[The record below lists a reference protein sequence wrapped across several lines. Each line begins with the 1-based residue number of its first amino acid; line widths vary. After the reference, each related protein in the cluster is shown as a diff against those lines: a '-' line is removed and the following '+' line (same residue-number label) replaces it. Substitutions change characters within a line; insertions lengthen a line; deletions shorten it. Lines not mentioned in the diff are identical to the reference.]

1 MINLHSDSKQTIQQ
15 QDQEVYQLIEKEKE
29 LQQNSI
35 NLIPSENY
43 TSRAVAEALS
53 CVFSSRYAPGP
64 QGSKYAPQVEN
75 YDDMEKLCQDR
86 ALAAF
91 QLDSQQWG
99 VNVQMGSGSTAN
111 LAIFLGLLEPK
122 DRIMSMEFQQGG
134 HFSHGYQVGEKKLSA
149 VSKIFEVLFYQ
160 LNEKT
165 QEIDYDK
172 IELLAKSFKPKLIV
186 AGCSA
191 YSKLINYERFRNI
204 CDQVGAI
211 LLADIAHVSGLMS
224 AGVIPSPFPF
234 ADVVM
239 TTTHK
244 SLRGPRGSLI
254 FYKLQYKNRIDESV
268 APGLVAGA
276 HFHTI
281 TAIAVALKEAQ
292 SPSFKQLQKDVV
304 DNNKHFAAE
313 FQRLGFGLIAGGTEN
328 HLILLDLRNLNVD
341 AVKMEYILS
350 LINIQCNK
358 NFVPFDTVPYQ
369 RALRIGSI
377 PLSVR
382 QATKEHFT
390 RIAEIIKQSVE
401 LVQTVTVD
409 IKQWATENQDKW
421 MPLKQKVIELANEL
435 PIPWM

>member
-1 MINLHSDSKQTIQQ
+1 MINLHNDSKQSLQQ
-15 QDQEVYQLIEKEKE
+15 QDQEVYELIEKEKN
-29 LQQNSI
+29 LQKNSL

-75 YDDMEKLCQDR
+75 YDEMEKVCQDR

-91 QLDSQQWG
+91 QLDPQQWG

-111 LAIFLGLLEPK
+111 LAIFLGVLEPK

-134 HFSHGYQVGEKKLSA
+134 HFSHGYQIGDKKLSA
-149 VSKIFEVLFYQ
+149 ISKIFEVLFYQ

-191 YSKLINYERFRNI
+191 YSRLINFQRFRNI

-211 LLADIAHVSGLMS
+211 LLADIAHTSGLMS
-224 AGVIPSPFPF
+224 AGVIPSPFPY
-234 ADVVM
+234 ADIVM

-254 FYKLQYKNRIDESV
+254 FYKLQYRNRIDESV

-292 SPSFKQLQKDVV
+292 TPSFKQLQQDVI

-313 FQRLGFGLIAGGTEN
+313 LQKLGFGLIAGGTEN
-328 HLILLDLRNLNVD
+328 HLILLDLRNFNVD
-341 AVKMEYILS
+341 AVKLEYILS

-358 NFVPFDTVPYQ
+358 NFVPFDTVPIQ

-382 QATKEHFT
+382 KATKEHFT
-390 RIAEIIKQSVE
+390 RVAQIIKQSVE
-401 LVQTVTVD
+401 LIQNVTID
-409 IKQWATENQDKW
+409 IKQWVTENEDKII
-421 MPLKQKVIELANEL
+421 PLKKQVVQLANEL

>member
-1 MINLHSDSKQTIQQ
+1 MIDLHSDSKQTLQQ
-15 QDQEVYQLIEKEKE
+15 QDIEVYQLIEKEKD

-75 YDDMEKLCQDR
+75 YDEMEKLCQDR

-99 VNVQMGSGSTAN
+99 VNAQMGSGSSAN

-134 HFSHGYQVGEKKLSA
+134 HFSHGYQIGEKKLSA
-149 VSKIFEVLFYQ
+149 ISKIFEVLFYQ

-172 IELLAKSFKPKLIV
+172 VELLAKAYKPKLIV

-191 YSKLINYERFRNI
+191 YSKLINFGRFRNI

-211 LLADIAHVSGLMS
+211 LLADIAHTSGLMS
-224 AGVIPSPFPF
+224 AGVIPSPFPY
-234 ADVVM
+234 ADIVM

-254 FYKLQYKNRIDESV
+254 YYKLQYKNRIDESV

-281 TAIAVALKEAQ
+281 TAITVALKEAL
-292 SPSFKQLQKDVV
+292 SPSYKQLQKDVV
-304 DNNKHFAAE
+304 ENNKHFAAE
-313 FQRLGFGLIAGGTEN
+313 FQRLGFDLIAGGTEN
-328 HLILLDLRNLNVD
+328 HLILLDLRKFNVD
-341 AVKMEYILS
+341 AIKMEYILS
-350 LINIQCNK
+350 QINIQCNK
-358 NFVPFDTVPYQ
+358 QFVPFDTVTQP

-382 QATKEHFT
+382 QASKEHFT
-390 RIAEIIKQSVE
+390 RIAQIIKESVE

-409 IKQWATENQDKW
+409 IKLWASENQDKLI
-421 MPLKQKVIELANEL
+421 PLKQKVVELANEL